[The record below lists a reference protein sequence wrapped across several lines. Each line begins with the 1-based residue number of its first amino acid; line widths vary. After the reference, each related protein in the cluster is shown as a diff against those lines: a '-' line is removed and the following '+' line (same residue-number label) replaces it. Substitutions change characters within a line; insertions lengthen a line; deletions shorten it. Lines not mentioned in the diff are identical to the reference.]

1 MAARVLVIDD
11 NLDLATNLADILE
24 GARELEVS
32 VTCAPEGQSG
42 VRAAER
48 EGFDV
53 AIVDVKL
60 PDATGVDLIRP
71 LRAASPLGEIILIT
85 GFATVDT
92 AIRPFGPGR
101 SLSCSSPSAPK
112 SSSPRSSRRWPKSP

>member
-11 NLDLATNLADILE
+11 NLDLAANLADILE
-24 GARELEVS
+24 GARELEVE

-42 VRAAER
+42 VRAAIR

-71 LRAASPLGEIILIT
+71 LRAACP
-85 GFATVDT
+85 FAKSSSSR
-92 AIRPFGPGR
+92 ASRPSIRPSPRFVPGP
-101 SLSCSSPSAPK
+101 SLSSSSLFAPK
-112 SSSPRSSRRWPKSP
+112 SSSPPS

>member
-11 NLDLATNLADILE
+11 NLDLASNLADILE

-42 VRAAER
+42 VRAAAR

-71 LRAASPLGEIILIT
+71 LRAALPLGEIILIT
-85 GFATVDT
+85 GFATFVP
-92 AIRPFGPGR
+92 AISALRPEPFR
-101 SLSCSSPSAPK
+101 SVFNPF
-112 SSSPRSSRRWPKSP
+112 WPEKLITTFD